1 MFFVKFPS
9 VQTQS
14 FDWNT
19 LNPSKVNLK
28 AHLTLAQ
35 IGEHHHYML
44 RDFFNASV
52 TAPRTALVGV
62 GIETMH
68 LQRMAAVMQLSREP
82 GAADTKV
89 LISTV

>member
-1 MFFVKFPS
+1 
-9 VQTQS
+9 
-14 FDWNT
+14 
-19 LNPSKVNLK
+19 
-28 AHLTLAQ
+28 
-35 IGEHHHYML
+35 ML